1 MDENTAKKVF
11 QGKIF
16 SVWQWE
22 QKLFDGT
29 TQTFERASRADAV
42 RVIGVLPD
50 KKILL
55 AWDEQPDRE
64 GVLNMAGGQMDEGEQ
79 PEEAAKREFFEETGY
94 EVETLHPIAV
104 KKRPGRHIFS
114 IHYFVGRD
122 LKKINEPQQS
132 AGEKIELRTYT
143 FEEFITLGQN
153 EQLQDPQLRIMLL
166 EAQLDSNKKEML
178 YKMLYE

>member
-1 MDENTAKKVF
+1 MNENNAKKVF

-22 QKLFDGT
+22 QKLYDGT
-29 TQTFERASRADAV
+29 TKIFERATRTDAV

-55 AWDEQPDRE
+55 IWDEQPGRE
-64 GVLNMAGGQMDEGEQ
+64 GILGMAGGQMDEGEV

-94 EVETLHPIAV
+94 EVGSLTPITTQTF
-104 KKRPGRHIFS
+104 PGRLIFKL
-114 IHYFVGRD
+114 HYFVGKN

-132 AGEKIELRTYT
+132 PGEKIELRTYT
-143 FEEFITLGQN
+143 FEEFLALSQG
-153 EQLQDPQLRIMLL
+153 EQLFDLRLRIMLL
-166 EAQLDSNKKEML
+166 EAQLDPKKKEML